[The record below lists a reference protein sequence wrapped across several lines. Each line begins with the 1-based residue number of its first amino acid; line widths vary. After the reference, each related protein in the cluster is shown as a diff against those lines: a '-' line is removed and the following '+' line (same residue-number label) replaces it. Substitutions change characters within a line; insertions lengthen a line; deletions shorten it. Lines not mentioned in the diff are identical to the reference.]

1 MEKSDLGLVARY
13 LLAPGVFVVGASM
26 ASLVMSVSLVMN
38 YVLAGGLVW
47 LSGACG
53 VLVWVLRGRERA
65 EG

>member
-1 MEKSDLGLVARY
+1 MERSDLGLVARY
-13 LLAPGVFVVGASM
+13 LLAPGVLVVGAAVASM
-26 ASLVMSVSLVMN
+26 ALPASLVMN

-53 VLVWVLRGRERA
+53 VVVWELRGRQRA

>member
-1 MEKSDLGLVARY
+1 MERSDLGLVARY
-13 LLAPGVFVVGASM
+13 LLAPGVLVVGASV
-26 ASLVMSVSLVMN
+26 ASMLMPVSLVMN

-53 VLVWVLRGRERA
+53 VLVWLLHGRERA